1 MPDSIQ
7 PPNYSEIVNSE
18 RTAELSEL
26 YPSVPPRNEDY
37 TRSKEEVLAVA
48 GDGSESDASDG
59 SSAPMDMNPPYFEEI
74 PPPPAEETYNFKDAE
89 LFKTSERIL
98 DDLRNDPFFLLSG
111 FDVSEEIGKGI
122 LGEETVDYAE
132 RLQGFIKKS
141 AKKYQAFI
149 PVSTFQQL
157 NTAKTEE
164 LDNGWKLWTVDGIIA
179 PSPQLSMPKH
189 PLFHFRIKI
198 KGKGNAM
205 HVKHK
210 FYRFAD
216 NQLLERD
223 KKDLMLDVDGI
234 KKQASI
240 ALDAEQEYNNRVLV
254 DSIPQVIDSANYV
267 CETTGTVLRVEVYPS
282 IFNYD
287 DLKHFEK
294 EEIELRVSYFLSQ
307 LPDSGIDKF
316 SVPSTID
323 CLNTLF
329 KVLKGPLTNLD
340 TDDIKT
346 LKPNNSVVLR
356 LHLQLELLPS
366 KLFFREINDE
376 LQPPR
381 FSDLGQ
387 YMKVGYDYYLRAM
400 TEVLYLGSIFSPT
413 SDFFKIKTT
422 FQSDMSQ
429 VFRILNEPDLSN
441 QLQYWDKFQYATA
454 LTTLSIC
461 PYYTDDMIIDC
472 YSIMTNLNPDNT
484 PELFDALTYCATSRQ
499 GNDLS
504 MFVATLRS
512 RGVVGFTELRSCFQK
527 FGFDVTNPE
536 VVRTLTD
543 DQLISS
549 YKNNVIVST
558 TKYERSTFRE
568 ALEKV
573 GQYRESSKIQNFL
586 ETEPM
591 FDVSEAY
598 ETLETDPS
606 VDDDVL
612 ITAFQLKA
620 EDSVY
625 YSSLYARALMT
636 IALHRKSPMLF
647 SYIHASLPQFVQST
661 PSLEEA
667 YEMIGCDQYADDSSV
682 VRIFQERVAK
692 ETNVD
697 FYRLWVCLKVIGETK
712 KSKLIEGFLNSGVM
726 DSRLLSVEKT
736 PAGLNNIGNTCYL
749 NSLLQYYFVIE
760 PLRSLILQFNKT
772 LKKQKVENDANYL
785 VRRIGGR
792 TVGYKEIERSYQFM
806 YQLRDL
812 YHKMIH
818 ENARCVQ
825 PTRELAYLAFS
836 PISDEVEFAEDT
848 GESEDV
854 VMRDDEDNE
863 EQSELQEHGEVSME
877 LVEKAKPVE
886 GAPEIKQYDHSGM
899 ELGEEIPPAHK
910 KPPLHSAATAK
921 ISADQIENALEI
933 GRQQDVTECIEN
945 VLIQIESALEP
956 ENLDSDNEQIDL
968 VKQLFYGKTKQI
980 LMPVDPVT
988 KEEISSARARTKEER
1003 FLNLIVN
1010 IGDHPRDIYDA
1021 LDTYFT
1027 EDLLQLD
1034 NEEVKRSLTITEL
1047 PKILQIQIQRVQF
1060 DRERLMPVKSIEPLP
1075 FKENLYMD
1083 RYMETTDSEL
1093 ISKRKEVFMWKRQ
1106 IAELQERRRKL
1117 TEPNEHGLALR
1128 DALDSTSQFLKS
1140 QILNDIGVLV
1150 NSDILEVLDE
1160 QISKIDEQLNFIKS
1174 EVERLQNLITN
1185 QFSDLTNIGY
1195 SVFAIFIHRGQAS
1208 YGHYWIY
1215 IRDPK
1220 SNLYRKYNDEI
1231 VSEVPIEEVLNFS
1244 ENNSATPY
1252 YLVFVKNEFLDAI
1265 QPLKREIKENYQHV
1279 LDQ

>member
-1 MPDSIQ
+1 MPDSI
-7 PPNYSEIVNSE
+7 PPPDYSEVVNSE
-18 RTAELSEL
+18 RTAELNEL

-37 TRSKEEVLAVA
+37 SRNKEEDLAVA
-48 GDGSESDASDG
+48 DDQIELDASDG
-59 SSAPMDMNPPYFEEI
+59 SNGSMDMNSPYFEEI
-74 PPPPAEETYNFKDAE
+74 PPRAAEKTYNFKDAE
-89 LFKTSERIL
+89 FFKTSERIL

-111 FDVSEEIGKGI
+111 FDVSGEIGKGI
-122 LGEETVDYAE
+122 LGEETVYYAE
-132 RLQGFIKKS
+132 RLHGFIKNS
-141 AKKYQAFI
+141 SKKYQALI
-149 PVSTFQQL
+149 PVSTFDQL
-157 NTAKTEE
+157 NTAKPEE
-164 LDNGWKLWTVDGIIA
+164 LEDGWKLWTVNGIIA
-179 PSPQLSMPKH
+179 PSPQLSMPRH
-189 PLFHFRIKI
+189 PLFHFRIKM

-210 FYRFAD
+210 FYSFGD
-216 NQLLERD
+216 NQLLEQD
-223 KKDLMLDVDGI
+223 KKDLMLDVIGI
-234 KKQASI
+234 KKQASF
-240 ALDAEQEYNNRVLV
+240 ASDAEQEYNNRVLV
-254 DSIPQVIDSANYV
+254 DSIPQIIDSANYI
-267 CETTGTVLRVEVYPS
+267 CESTGTILRIELYPS
-282 IFNYD
+282 VFNYD

-294 EEIELRVSYFLSQ
+294 EEIELRVSSFLSQ
-307 LPDSGIDKF
+307 LPDNGIDKF
-316 SVPSTID
+316 PVPSTID

-387 YMKVGYDYYLRAM
+387 YMKVGYDYYLRAL

-413 SDFFKIKTT
+413 SEFFKIKTT
-422 FQSDMSQ
+422 FQSDMAQ
-429 VFRILNEPDLSN
+429 VFRILNEPDLSS
-441 QLQYWDKFQYATA
+441 QLQYWDKFQYITA
-454 LTTLSIC
+454 MTALSIC
-461 PYYTDDMIIDC
+461 PYYTDNMIIDC

-512 RGVVGFTELRSCFQK
+512 KGVVGFMELRSCFQK
-527 FGFDVTNPE
+527 FGFDITNPE

-549 YKNNVIVST
+549 YKNNVIVSS

-573 GQYRESSKIQNFL
+573 GQYRESTKIRNFL
-586 ETEPM
+586 DTEPL

-636 IALHRKSPMLF
+636 IALQRKSPMLF
-647 SYIHASLPQFVQST
+647 SYIHASLPQFAQSI

-667 YEMIGCDQYADDSSV
+667 YELIGCDQYADDSSV

-692 ETNVD
+692 EMNVD
-697 FYRLWVCLKVIGETK
+697 FYRLWVCLKVIGEAK

-772 LKKQKVENDANYL
+772 LKRHKIENDENYL

-812 YHKMIH
+812 YDKMIH
-818 ENARCVQ
+818 ENTRCVQ

-848 GESEDV
+848 GDPEDA
-854 VMRDDEDNE
+854 VMGDDE
-863 EQSELQEHGEVSME
+863 EQSEVQEHGEVSIE
-877 LVEKAKPVE
+877 LVEKAKHDEEV
-886 GAPEIKQYDHSGM
+886 PETKLDDHSVM
-899 ELGEEIPPAHK
+899 DVDEKTPSAPQK
-910 KPPLHSAATAK
+910 TTLHSAATAK

-988 KEEISSARARTKEER
+988 KEELSSARARTKEER

-1060 DRERLMPVKSIEPLP
+1060 DRERLIPVKSIEPLP
-1075 FKENLYMD
+1075 FKEDLYMD

-1093 ISKRKEVFMWKRQ
+1093 ISKRKEVFRWKRQ

-1117 TEPNEHGLALR
+1117 TEPNEHGLPLR
-1128 DALDSTSQFLKS
+1128 DALDSTRQFLRS

-1150 NSDILEVLDE
+1150 DSNILEVLDE

-1252 YLVFVKNEFLDAI
+1252 YLVFVKNELLDAI
-1265 QPLKREIKENYQHV
+1265 QPLKREIRESYQHV
-1279 LDQ
+1279 PDQ